1 MHDNMK
7 TIAGGV
13 EVKRL
18 NRIRTIQ
25 YILDA
30 KMVSRQEIAAVLGFS
45 MPTVLQNVADLIEC
59 GLVCEAGE
67 YGSTGGRKAKT
78 LSIRE
83 GVRCTVGAEISAHH
97 LRLVLMDLN
106 QKILDFVSHRLP
118 YQNTQDYYVG
128 IGDMIQAFVEK
139 NKIGIGNDYVL
150 AGVGFSLPGILD
162 QDQGLLLRSHAL
174 GVFNIN
180 LRQFSCNVP
189 YHICYGN
196 DANNAAYAEIEN
208 KKQNTIYLS
217 LNDTVGGAT
226 YINGSIYQGDHY
238 KSAEF
243 GHMVIVP
250 GGRQCYCGKRGCL
263 DAYCSAK
270 VLRREGEDT
279 IEHFFE
285 DLNRGVP
292 ENVQMWDTYLE
303 YLAVAVSNLRM
314 AYDCDIILGGNV
326 GGNMEGHMYVFEE
339 KLRKYNNFDYDTS
352 YIRLGKYRRECSAI
366 GAARLM
372 QDQYIEKIE
381 TFSVPQLS

>member
-1 MHDNMK
+1 MK

-13 EVKRL
+13 EIKRL
-18 NRIRTIQ
+18 NRIRTLK

-30 KMVSRQEIAAVLGFS
+30 KMVSRQEIATVLGFS

-59 GLVCEAGE
+59 GLVCEVGE

-83 GVRCTVGAEISAHH
+83 GVRCTVGVEISAHH
-97 LRLVLMDLN
+97 LRMVLMDLN
-106 QKILDFVSHRLP
+106 QKILDFVSYRLL
-118 YQNTQDYYVG
+118 YQNTQEYYIG
-128 IGDMIQAFVEK
+128 IGDMIQKFVEK
-139 NKIGIGNDYVL
+139 NQIGKENDYTL

-162 QDQGLLLRSHAL
+162 QNQGILLRSHAL
-174 GVFNIN
+174 GISNIN

-189 YHICYGN
+189 HHVCYGN

-208 KKQNTIYLS
+208 KQQNTIYLS

-250 GGRQCYCGKRGCL
+250 NGRECYCGKKGCL

-270 VLRREGEDT
+270 VLRREDEDT
-279 IEHFFE
+279 IERFFE
-285 DLNRGVP
+285 DLNQGFP
-292 ENVQMWDTYLE
+292 ENIQMWDTYLE
-303 YLAVAVSNLRM
+303 HLAVAVSNLRM

-326 GGNMEGHMYVFEE
+326 GGNMTGHMYVFEE
-339 KLRKYNNFDYDTS
+339 KLKKYNNW
-352 YIRLGKYRRECSAI
+352 
-366 GAARLM
+366 
-372 QDQYIEKIE
+372 
-381 TFSVPQLS
+381 

>member
-1 MHDNMK
+1 MK

-13 EVKRL
+13 EIKRL
-18 NRIRTIQ
+18 NRIRTLK

-30 KMVSRQEIAAVLGFS
+30 RMVSRQEIATVLGFS

-59 GLVCEAGE
+59 GLVCEVGE

-83 GVRCTVGAEISAHH
+83 GVRCTVGVEISAHH
-97 LRLVLMDLN
+97 LRMVLMDLN
-106 QKILDFVSHRLP
+106 QKILDFVSHRLL
-118 YQNTQDYYVG
+118 YQNTQEYYIG
-128 IGDMIQAFVEK
+128 IGDMIRKFVEK
-139 NKIGIGNDYVL
+139 NQIGIGKENDYTL

-162 QDQGLLLRSHAL
+162 QNQGILLRSHAL
-174 GVFNIN
+174 GISNIN
-180 LRQFSCNVP
+180 LRQFSSNVP
-189 YHICYGN
+189 HHVCYGN

-208 KKQNTIYLS
+208 KQQNTIYLS

-250 GGRQCYCGKRGCL
+250 NGRQCYCGKKGCL

-270 VLRREGEDT
+270 VLRREDEDT
-279 IEHFFE
+279 IERFFE
-285 DLNRGVP
+285 DLNQGFP
-292 ENVQMWDTYLE
+292 ENIQMWDTYLE
-303 YLAVAVSNLRM
+303 HLAVAVSNLRM

-339 KLRKYNNFDYDTS
+339 KLKKYNNFDYDTS

-372 QDQYIEKIE
+372 QDQYIERIE
-381 TFSVPQLS
+381 TFSVAQSS